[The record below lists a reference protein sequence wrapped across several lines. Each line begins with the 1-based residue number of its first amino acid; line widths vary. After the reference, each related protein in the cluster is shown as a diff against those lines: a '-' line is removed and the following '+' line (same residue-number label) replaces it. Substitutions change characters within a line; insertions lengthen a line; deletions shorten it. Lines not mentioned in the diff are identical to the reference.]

1 MKKYLL
7 LSIMLLLFV
16 TGCFSSKSV
25 ERNDE
30 ANNIGVNEIK
40 ELEESNDSDETKEDE
55 VKKEEDETEKE
66 ESTVSVDKEIK
77 EEKQSTEVVNKPT
90 EEKKTTNNVVK
101 EEVKQD
107 SPNNVV
113 NNSENEQKASTE
125 IPIWEEYGM
134 TKDEYE
140 NTPMGGWRKVT
151 HSSYDECKSAG
162 QSLIDDESNDYTTFW
177 CYEVISYSGKQLG
190 YMLDPE

>member
-25 ERNDE
+25 EIKDE
-30 ANNIGVNEIK
+30 ANNIDISKIEK
-40 ELEESNDSDETKEDE
+40 QDESNDSDETEEDE
-55 VKKEEDETEKE
+55 VEMA
-66 ESTVSVDKEIK
+66 ESTISVDKEIK
-77 EEKQSTEVVNKPT
+77 EEKQFTEVVNKPT
-90 EEKKTTNNVVK
+90 EEKKTTNNVVN
-101 EEVKQD
+101 EEAKQD
-107 SPNNVV
+107 PQNNVV
-113 NNSENEQKASTE
+113 NNSETEQKVSND

-151 HSSYDECKSAG
+151 HSTYNECKSAG

-177 CYEVISYSGKQLG
+177 CYEVVSYSGKQLG

>member
-25 ERNDE
+25 EIKKE
-30 ANNIGVNEIK
+30 ANNIDVSEIK
-40 ELEESNDSDETKEDE
+40 ELEESNDSDETEEDE
-55 VKKEEDETEKE
+55 VEVEIA

-90 EEKKTTNNVVK
+90 DEKNTTNNVVK

-107 SPNNVV
+107 SQNSVV
-113 NNSENEQKASTE
+113 NTPQQEQKVSAE

-151 HSSYDECKSAG
+151 HSTYNECKNAG

-177 CYEVISYSGKQLG
+177 CYEIVSYSGKQLG
-190 YMLDPE
+190 YMLDPEY

>member
-25 ERNDE
+25 EIKEE
-30 ANNIGVNEIK
+30 ANNIEVSKIK
-40 ELEESNDSDETKEDE
+40 ELEESNDSDKAEEDE
-55 VKKEEDETEKE
+55 VEIV

-77 EEKQSTEVVNKPT
+77 EEKQSTEVVNKPI

-107 SPNNVV
+107 SQSNVV
-113 NNSENEQKASTE
+113 DNPKKEQKVSTE

-151 HSSYDECKSAG
+151 HSSYNECKSAG

-177 CYEVISYSGKQLG
+177 CYEVVSYSGKQLG

>member
-25 ERNDE
+25 EIKEE
-30 ANNIGVNEIK
+30 ANNIEVSEIK
-40 ELEESNDSDETKEDE
+40 ELEESNDSDKAEEDE
-55 VKKEEDETEKE
+55 VEIA

-77 EEKQSTEVVNKPT
+77 EEKQSTEVVNKPI

-107 SPNNVV
+107 SQNNSV
-113 NNSENEQKASTE
+113 NNPEKEQKVSTE

-151 HSSYDECKSAG
+151 HSSYNECKSAG
-162 QSLIDDESNDYTTFW
+162 QSLIDDESNGYTTFW
-177 CYEVISYSGKQLG
+177 CYEVVSYSGKQLG

>member
-25 ERNDE
+25 EIKEE
-30 ANNIGVNEIK
+30 ANNIEVSEIK
-40 ELEESNDSDETKEDE
+40 KLEESNDSDKAEEDE
-55 VKKEEDETEKE
+55 VEIA

-77 EEKQSTEVVNKPT
+77 EEKQSTEVVNKPI

-107 SPNNVV
+107 SQNNEV
-113 NNSENEQKASTE
+113 NNSEKEQKVSTE

-151 HSSYDECKSAG
+151 HSSYNECKSAG

-177 CYEVISYSGKQLG
+177 CYEVVSYSGKQLG

>member
-16 TGCFSSKSV
+16 TGCFSSKTV
-25 ERNDE
+25 
-30 ANNIGVNEIK
+30 EIK
-40 ELEESNDSDETKEDE
+40 EEASNIEVSEIEEQEESKDSDETEEDE
-55 VKKEEDETEKE
+55 VEIE
-66 ESTVSVDKEIK
+66 ESTISVDKEIK
-77 EEKQSTEVVNKPT
+77 KEKQSTEVVNKPT

-107 SPNNVV
+107 SQNSVV
-113 NNSENEQKASTE
+113 NIPQQEQKVSTE

-151 HSSYDECKSAG
+151 HSSYNECKSAG

-177 CYEVISYSGKQLG
+177 CYEVVSYSGKQLG